1 MKKLLI
7 YFGKKALMKTLN
19 EFLSENK
26 DKVLVVVQ
34 KSAIWIE
41 RLEKIIT
48 ILKSIQSRV
57 ADSKLSDEEVDQTT
71 RDISNLVE
79 QF

>member
-7 YFGKKALMKTLN
+7 YFGKKALLKTIN

-26 DKVLVVVQ
+26 DKILVVVQ
-34 KSAIWIE
+34 KSALWIE
-41 RLEKIIT
+41 RLEKVIT

-57 ADSKLSDEEVDQTT
+57 VDGKLSDEEVDQTT

>member
-34 KSAIWIE
+34 KASLWIE
-41 RLEKIIT
+41 RLEKVIT

-57 ADSKLSDEEVDQTT
+57 VDGKLSDEEVDQTT
-71 RDISNLVE
+71 KDISNLVE

>member
-7 YFGKKALMKTLN
+7 YFGKKALLKTLN

-34 KSAIWIE
+34 KSALWIE

>member
-34 KSAIWIE
+34 KAALWIE
-41 RLEKIIT
+41 RLENIIT

-57 ADSKLSDEEVDQTT
+57 ADSKLSDEEVEQTT

-79 QF
+79 KF

>member
-34 KSAIWIE
+34 KAALWIE
-41 RLEKIIT
+41 RLEKVIT

-57 ADSKLSDEEVDQTT
+57 VDGKLSDDEVEQTT
-71 RDISNLVE
+71 KDISNLVE

>member
-7 YFGKKALMKTLN
+7 YFGKKALLKTIN
-19 EFLSENK
+19 EFLYENK

-34 KSAIWIE
+34 KSALWIE